1 MSSTYEHVWDFVFR
15 GKCND
20 SQRQQLRC
28 ITDNAGGNWFEEQN
42 FPLIHRI
49 VLEMST
55 KSLATELDENPTS
68 VYLTDAQGRTAL
80 DWATARAQLQDIRLL
95 LSYGADPNSMDI
107 AGRTTV
113 LHAVDSHNAECL
125 QLILEAG
132 GHPDPKM
139 PKGVFRSSPLTA
151 SGHGGLLTMVS
162 LLLEF
167 GANPNACNPEGF
179 TALHSV
185 ASAKEQHSAACAFVL
200 LQFGADPIAA
210 SKNGRTPLSVA
221 KMHHNHAVL
230 RLLVDHYHEYMTKIK
245 AKGMSNAQKLFS
257 DKLC

>member
-1 MSSTYEHVWDFVFR
+1 
-15 GKCND
+15 
-20 SQRQQLRC
+20 
-28 ITDNAGGNWFEEQN
+28 
-42 FPLIHRI
+42 
-49 VLEMST
+49 
-55 KSLATELDENPTS
+55 
-68 VYLTDAQGRTAL
+68 
-80 DWATARAQLQDIRLL
+80 
-95 LSYGADPNSMDI
+95 
-107 AGRTTV
+107 
-113 LHAVDSHNAECL
+113 
-125 QLILEAG
+125 
-132 GHPDPKM
+132 
-139 PKGVFRSSPLTA
+139 
-151 SGHGGLLTMVS
+151 MVS